1 MRITVAQGSPQWIVI
16 GFPGPVDVAEVRIMF
31 QGGFVGQVLPS
42 FLLQATHSL
51 THPKGVPVPCLGGGT
66 GRWFLHLPLPLL
78 SGGDQLHPDILSMP
92 HFMLCSCVSS
102 RNAFFLHSLSLHV
115 FQCQAKGVRQ
125 LKILFGASTDFY
137 GRVTIYQLDVL
148 GESR

>member
-1 MRITVAQGSPQWIVI
+1 MLDGSAETCWNSHQGSPQWIVI

-31 QGGFVGQVLPS
+31 QGGFVGQECQ
-42 FLLQATHSL
+42 FLASEEEQ
-51 THPKGVPVPCLGGGT
+51 GGGSFT
-66 GRWFLHLPLPLL
+66 FL
-78 SGGDQLHPDILSMP
+78 S
-92 HFMLCSCVSS
+92 HFYPEETNSTQ
-102 RNAFFLHSLSLHV
+102 V